1 MPKDDAD
8 MMLFLNMQ
16 IIAVNASNIWERKL
30 GSDIAHMYYEFVH
43 IGGGGAY
50 NNANKKKI

>member
-16 IIAVNASNIWERKL
+16 IIAVNAPNIWERKL

-50 NNANKKKI
+50 NNSQKKKI